1 MSSDLFLIEVAAW
14 TVSLVPSVTV
24 PEIGGI
30 VKFLNFKPF
39 EFFRQASSSEMNGK
53 NAQLNSLRLTGITF
67 ECSSFRMTVLLLAI
81 PLYVVIAQWSQED
94 EKMEHGQ
101 KLIGVAHVSLV
112 KLSPKELHENEEVR
126 HSEIRTISGLFP
138 VRDLLGKAV
147 GQIHM
152 RIQLIEMNCSV
163 TADSSAEQLTQ
174 EPTVCHFTSSQSR
187 PACVSKSVRERP
199 QVKSHNGV
207 AISIPVHRDQTVAK
221 MVSRECEAKGDPLVS
236 PQGASEST
244 ASFYSRQDALTSC
257 PTADTR
263 AACQTTGRSVECPE
277 PQFVHHTT
285 TVHVPASSLGSRE
298 DLKHVVRP
306 PIHNESGEQ
315 SEHMFANYVH
325 PRRSPV
331 TPSSVN
337 TPSRSKVD
345 SQSPLSEN
353 ELPILKSLLR
363 ELQSLR
369 SRKDHKKRSWG
380 SELDVVYSLL
390 SATCS
395 SFQAKPRSDHGS
407 FPIGRH
413 QVCERNLSESRNRT
427 PQLRVASAN
436 ERQQRISQMSMPI
449 RRPPPPGRSVPKDR
463 GWLRST
469 PVYKGS
475 QKCILMPRQNHAQ
488 MLRLQQLR
496 LKEQKKVRSL
506 SHAEARPKS
515 VAILRQKKSKSK
527 QSGSQSEQSNMMDS
541 TPSRQE
547 RHRDKH
553 RQSCSPPSK
562 SRFARPLVGRTSPM
576 MTPTISLGN
585 VEPEPPKPAEQSR
598 TTTCVSLAISAR
610 STPHVPS
617 HNRRRN
623 SGCRLLKS
631 ELSDKSES
639 MEDSRGVQ
647 VTAGAKGEDFSA
659 MRPRHSSSSPKV
671 KYVALTRVLSRPVHE
686 ELDKIDSVSGTSPL
700 SCDNSLTEEV
710 PGVSRSKHSHL
721 DCSKNA
727 ICLLHDSEPDRTEQ
741 ARSESRASQIVP
753 LMYISQSPN
762 TLSLISEPRKLNTS
776 ETGVTEVARIE
787 EEVGVGRLS
796 EITDGAEYPKSISS
810 ASSPVAARLESEE
823 HTDMGRICHQS
834 KALSLTNPVCYSDKV
849 SSVGGI
855 HRGSTSFDA
864 TSFTR
869 VTAQLGRRATTLP
882 TDDGSIEVAPSHSE
896 REQLNACANNKK
908 RTQLP
913 ELEFPTMISEQ
924 ATECADDMIE
934 VMRSRGSHD
943 YIIGGTMM

>member
-1 MSSDLFLIEVAAW
+1 
-14 TVSLVPSVTV
+14 
-24 PEIGGI
+24 
-30 VKFLNFKPF
+30 
-39 EFFRQASSSEMNGK
+39 
-53 NAQLNSLRLTGITF
+53 
-67 ECSSFRMTVLLLAI
+67 
-81 PLYVVIAQWSQED
+81 
-94 EKMEHGQ
+94 
-101 KLIGVAHVSLV
+101 
-112 KLSPKELHENEEVR
+112 
-126 HSEIRTISGLFP
+126 
-138 VRDLLGKAV
+138 
-147 GQIHM
+147 M

-174 EPTVCHFTSSQSR
+174 EPTVCHFTSSQSG
-187 PACVSKSVRERP
+187 PACVTKLVRERP
-199 QVKSHNGV
+199 RVKSHNGV

-244 ASFYSRQDALTSC
+244 ASFCTRQDALTSC
-257 PTADTR
+257 PPADTYPTE
-263 AACQTTGRSVECPE
+263 AK
-277 PQFVHHTT
+277 
-285 TVHVPASSLGSRE
+285 LGE
-298 DLKHVVRP
+298 
-306 PIHNESGEQ
+306 
-315 SEHMFANYVH
+315 MFG
-325 PRRSPV
+325 
-331 TPSSVN
+331 
-337 TPSRSKVD
+337 
-345 SQSPLSEN
+345 
-353 ELPILKSLLR
+353 
-363 ELQSLR
+363 LQSAKHLFCGKPR
-369 SRKDHKKRSWG
+369 ERADAHGDDQYRDLLIKMPCVSVFRAVTGMVELKKRN
-380 SELDVVYSLL
+380 DVVIQKY
-390 SATCS
+390 
-395 SFQAKPRSDHGS
+395 
-407 FPIGRH
+407 
-413 QVCERNLSESRNRT
+413 
-427 PQLRVASAN
+427 
-436 ERQQRISQMSMPI
+436 
-449 RRPPPPGRSVPKDR
+449 R

-506 SHAEARPKS
+506 SHAEVRPKS
-515 VAILRQKKSKSK
+515 VVIVRQKKSKSK
-527 QSGSQSEQSNMMDS
+527 QSGSQSEQSDMMDS
-541 TPSRQE
+541 TPSRQ
-547 RHRDKH
+547 DKH
-553 RQSCSPPSK
+553 RQIIRQSCSPPSK
-562 SRFARPLVGRTSPM
+562 SRFARPLVGRTSPVV
-576 MTPTISLGN
+576 TPTISLGN
-585 VEPEPPKPAEQSR
+585 VEPEPPKPVEQRR
-598 TTTCVSLAISAR
+598 TTTSVSLAISAR
-610 STPHVPS
+610 SSPHVPS

-623 SGCRLLKS
+623 SGHRLLKS

-639 MEDSRGVQ
+639 MEDSGGVQ

-659 MRPRHSSSSPKV
+659 MRPRHSSSSPKI

-762 TLSLISEPRKLNTS
+762 TLSLISESRNLNTS

-787 EEVGVGRLS
+787 EEVGLGRLS
-796 EITDGAEYPKSISS
+796 EITDEAEYPKPISS
-810 ASSPVAARLESEE
+810 AISPVAARLANEE
-823 HTDMGRICHQS
+823 HTGMGRICHQS
-834 KALSLTNPVCYSDKV
+834 KALSLTNPVCYSDRV

-869 VTAQLGRRATTLP
+869 VTAQLGRQATTLP

-943 YIIGGTMM
+943 YIIGGTMI